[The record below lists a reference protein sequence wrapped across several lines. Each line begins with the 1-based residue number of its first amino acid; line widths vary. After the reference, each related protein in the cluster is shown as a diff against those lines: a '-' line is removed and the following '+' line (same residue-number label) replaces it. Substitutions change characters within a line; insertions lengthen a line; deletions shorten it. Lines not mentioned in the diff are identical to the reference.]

1 MDLTPAQRDRIR
13 QLLEEELREAYRSAV
28 EGGASPA
35 AVGEA
40 LSDRRQALEEL
51 TGEPADEGDAERG

>member
-13 QLLEEELREAYRSAV
+13 QLLEEELREAYRCAV
-28 EGGASPA
+28 QDGASPA

-40 LSDRRQALEEL
+40 LTDRRQALEEL
-51 TGEPADEGDAERG
+51 TREPADEGDAEQG